1 MFYLPYNKNLKEFSR
16 QLRNHSTLSEVLL
29 WNELKQGK
37 MKGLQFN
44 RQKPLGFY
52 IVDFYCKNLKLVN
65 EIDGCSHDNNEAYL
79 NDIERQKILESL
91 GLSFLRFDDRDVKR
105 DLNSVLIAI
114 EKFIAENPPAPFA
127 KGELKSQHY

>member
-37 MKGLQFN
+37 MKGFQFN
-44 RQKPLGFY
+44 RQKPLGCY
-52 IVDFYCKNLKLVN
+52 IVDFYCKNLKLVI
-65 EIDGCSHDNNEAYL
+65 EIDGCSHDNDEAYL

-105 DLNSVLIAI
+105 DLNCVLIAI
-114 EKFIAENPPAPFA
+114 ENFIAENPPAPFA
-127 KGELKSQHY
+127 KGE